1 MANLELVKKLREA
14 TGCGIGDCNKALSA
28 CGDNYEESVDW
39 LRKKGLSSA
48 AKKNARATTEG
59 LIGILN
65 NKNVATIVEVNSE
78 TDFVAAN
85 DKFQT
90 LVCDILGAGITLENY
105 VDFVTEIKDV
115 TFNGQKIS
123 DELTNSIAVIGENLR
138 LRRGKT
144 IKLSGDGLIV
154 SYLHN
159 AVSDKLGKIGVLV
172 SLKSSANKEK
182 LQELGKQ
189 IAMHIA
195 ASKPEFL
202 NKDLVPAERLQREK
216 DVFSE
221 QARNS
226 GKPENI
232 IEKMIDG
239 RIRKFYE
246 EVCLLDQ
253 NFIMD
258 DKKKI
263 SDLLKSFEKE
273 NGSSVEIADYVLYV
287 LGEGLEKNETNF
299 ADEVNSI
306 VSGNK

>member
-14 TGCGIGDCNKALSA
+14 TGCGIGDCSKALSA
-28 CGDNYEESVDW
+28 CADNYEEAVDW
-39 LRKKGLSSA
+39 LRKKGLSTA
-48 AKKNARATTEG
+48 AKKTSRATTEG
-59 LIGILN
+59 LVGIF
-65 NKNVATIVEVNSE
+65 NKKNIATIVEINSE
-78 TDFVAAN
+78 TDFVAKN
-85 DKFQT
+85 DQFQG
-90 LVCDILGAGITLENY
+90 LVCDVLEAGLSLKDY
-105 VDFVTEIKDV
+105 VDFVNDV
-115 TFNGQKIS
+115 KEVIVNGKKIS
-123 DELTNSIAVIGENLR
+123 DELTNKIAVIGENLQI
-138 LRRGKT
+138 RRGKT
-144 IKLSGDGLIV
+144 IELKDKGLIV
-154 SYLHN
+154 SYIHN

-172 SLKSSANKEK
+172 SLKSDASEEK

-195 ASKPEFL
+195 ATKPEFL
-202 NKDLVPAERLQREK
+202 NKNFVPAERLQREK

-226 GKPENI
+226 GKPANI

-253 NFIMD
+253 NFVMD
-258 DKKKI
+258 DKMKI
-263 SDLLKSFEKE
+263 SDVLKAFEKE
-273 NGSSVEIADYVLYV
+273 NGCSVEIADYVLYV

-306 VSGNK
+306 VNKK